1 MDSSDGRSDCRW
13 VAEGLGGGVGLW
25 VVAGVGGVL
34 GVGRVLGGQEG
45 GVGQQGQKHD
55 EGGHGGKMAGT
66 LGMIGTKCSTYCQVW
81 MLRALC
87 AHTGMLG

>member
-1 MDSSDGRSDCRW
+1 MVGLTVGG

-66 LGMIGTKCSTYCQVW
+66 LGMIGTKCSTYCRVW